1 MSQQSKI
8 KREKYAKE
16 QEKKGKKVVESIF
29 WLLVL
34 GGAAFAIW
42 TTRQIQ
48 ARRLEVVS
56 KCLKQKTTRQ
66 PCCSICKIRRNSTT
80 STTLWWTN
88 S

>member
-16 QEKKGKKVVESIF
+16 QEMKVKKVVESIF

-42 TTRQIQ
+42 TCMN
-48 ARRLEVVS
+48 A
-56 KCLKQKTTRQ
+56 
-66 PCCSICKIRRNSTT
+66 
-80 STTLWWTN
+80 
-88 S
+88 

>member
-34 GGAAFAIW
+34 LGAALAIW
-42 TTRQIQ
+42 TCMN
-48 ARRLEVVS
+48 A
-56 KCLKQKTTRQ
+56 
-66 PCCSICKIRRNSTT
+66 
-80 STTLWWTN
+80 
-88 S
+88 

>member
-16 QEKKGKKVVESIF
+16 QEKKGKTIVESIF

-42 TTRQIQ
+42 TCMH
-48 ARRLEVVS
+48 A
-56 KCLKQKTTRQ
+56 
-66 PCCSICKIRRNSTT
+66 
-80 STTLWWTN
+80 
-88 S
+88 

>member
-16 QEKKGKKVVESIF
+16 QEGKKVVESIF

-42 TTRQIQ
+42 TCMT
-48 ARRLEVVS
+48 A
-56 KCLKQKTTRQ
+56 
-66 PCCSICKIRRNSTT
+66 
-80 STTLWWTN
+80 
-88 S
+88 

>member
-34 GGAAFAIW
+34 GLSLIHISEP
-42 TTRQIQ
+42 TR
-48 ARRLEVVS
+48 
-56 KCLKQKTTRQ
+56 
-66 PCCSICKIRRNSTT
+66 P
-80 STTLWWTN
+80 
-88 S
+88 